1 MAKTKD
7 QPIVVK
13 QNEDNPEPMELI
25 AASIIEISTAFKKM
39 NASKLKPRTL
49 FLLIRDMTN
58 LPLTTI
64 EKVLNAAQSLEK
76 TYLK

>member
-1 MAKTKD
+1 MAKTKE
-7 QPIVVK
+7 QPVVVK
-13 QNEDNPEPMELI
+13 QNEENPEPMELI
-25 AASIIEISTAFKKM
+25 AASIIEISKAFQKL
-39 NASKLKPRTL
+39 NSSRLKPRTL

>member
-1 MAKTKD
+1 MAKAKE

-13 QNEDNPEPMELI
+13 KNEDNPEPMELI
-25 AASIIEISTAFKKM
+25 AASIIEISAAFQKL
-39 NASKLKPRTL
+39 NASRLKPRTL

>member
-1 MAKTKD
+1 MAKAKE
-7 QPIVVK
+7 QSIVVR
-13 QNEDNPEPMELI
+13 QNEENPEPMELI
-25 AASIIEISTAFKKM
+25 AASIIEISNAFQKM
-39 NASKLKPRTL
+39 NASKLKPRTI

-64 EKVLNAAQSLEK
+64 EKVLSAAQSLEK